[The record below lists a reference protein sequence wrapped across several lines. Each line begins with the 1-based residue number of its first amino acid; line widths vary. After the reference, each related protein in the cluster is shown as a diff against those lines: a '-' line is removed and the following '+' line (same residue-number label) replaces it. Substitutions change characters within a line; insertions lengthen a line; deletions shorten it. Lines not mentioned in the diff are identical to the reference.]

1 VSAVRLSQEQVAQ
14 FEEEGFVV
22 VRGFIPADM
31 LNELRQGYDA
41 ATRGELNVDVW
52 KEKIGPER
60 ILQLGMPNKYIP
72 GWEGHEYLQFIIA
85 PADSCWAKT
94 SITSTTSSSTNRRA
108 IPWSCSGT
116 RTRGMDGRARPTPGL

>member
-1 VSAVRLSQEQVAQ
+1 MSAVRLSQEQVAQ

-22 VRGFIPADM
+22 VRGFIPADL

-41 ATRGELNVDVW
+41 ATRGELDVDVW

-72 GWEGHEYLQFIIA
+72 GWEGHEYQLVEGPRQVPQPEGDREVRGA
-85 PADSCWAKT
+85 RVAGNGEPGT
-94 SITSTTSSSTNRRA
+94 
-108 IPWSCSGT
+108 PSG
-116 RTRGMDGRARPTPGL
+116 